1 MSDALLEFRSAALP
15 LPDLSRTRPLSFALR
30 PGEVGLVSLPDEVFG
45 LPIADAACGLVSPAS
60 GEVHF
65 RGSDWARMGASEES
79 RQRGAIGRVFEGR
92 AWMSNLDLDENIVLA
107 SVHQGRSR
115 VECLREAAEL
125 AAKLGLAAIP
135 AKRPSWIT
143 PRESLLAQWTRAL
156 LGGKP
161 LLVLELPTRA
171 IDAREAARCA
181 AVLAERLKAGA
192 AALVVESSDHL
203 AWLRNLPVS
212 FTLTAQDV
220 QPEIP

>member
-1 MSDALLEFRSAALP
+1 MSDALLEFRSAALA
-15 LPDLSRTRPLSFALR
+15 LPDLSLTRPLSFALR
-30 PGEVGLVSLPDEVFG
+30 PGELGLVSLPDEVSG

-60 GEVHF
+60 GEVLF

-79 RQRGAIGRVFEGR
+79 RRRGVIGRVFEGR

-107 SVHQGRSR
+107 SVHQGRGR
-115 VECLREAAEL
+115 AECLREAAEL
-125 AAKLGLAAIP
+125 AEKIGMAVIP

-156 LGGKP
+156 MGDKP

-171 IDAREAARCA
+171 IDPREASRCA
-181 AVLAERLKAGA
+181 EVLAGRLAAGA

-212 FTLTAQDV
+212 FTLSAQDV
-220 QPEIP
+220 QPETP